1 MKYEMKLNPKYFEY
15 MKNGTKRIEVRLN
28 DEKRKGIKI
37 GDEIVFQKEPELK
50 EEIHAE
56 VVNLIIM
63 KSFNELIASFDV
75 CEYADKF
82 ETKETFL
89 QDLYCFY
96 TKEQESKYGVVGIQ
110 IKIR

>member
-1 MKYEMKLNPKYFEY
+1 
-15 MKNGTKRIEVRLN
+15 
-28 DEKRKGIKI
+28 
-37 GDEIVFQKEPELK
+37 
-50 EEIHAE
+50 
-56 VVNLIIM
+56 M